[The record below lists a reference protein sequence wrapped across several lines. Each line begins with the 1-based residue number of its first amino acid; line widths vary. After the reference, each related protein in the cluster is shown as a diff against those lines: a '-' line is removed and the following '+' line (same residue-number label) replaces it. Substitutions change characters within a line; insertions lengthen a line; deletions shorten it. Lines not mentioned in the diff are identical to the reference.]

1 MRLTDW
7 QQSEALRL
15 GLDRALERAEDSEYQ
30 RKMRELREENM
41 RRAGG
46 AS

>member
-1 MRLTDW
+1 MKLTGW
-7 QQSEALRL
+7 QESEAKRL
-15 GLDRALERAEDSEYQ
+15 GLDRALDRAEDSEYQ